1 MGGARAI
8 RRSRSMTEFL
18 ALSREVVTY
27 AAIIAAALLLG
38 SLAGVL
44 LAATSFAVAGDTEG
58 ACWVL
63 HAECGR

>member
-1 MGGARAI
+1 
-8 RRSRSMTEFL
+8 MTEFL
-18 ALSREVVTY
+18 ALSREAVTY

-38 SLAGVL
+38 CAAGVL
-44 LAATSFAVAGDTEG
+44 LAATSFAVVGDTEG